1 MSRILGSA
9 LLRLIAG
16 PAKAREDELRE
27 RPPALAQPTPLHP
40 RLFGPF
46 SQMRTEPGETQA
58 PGTISS
64 AQSASMSWRGVI
76 RWKRPSSTSTAAARG
91 REL

>member
-16 PAKAREDELRE
+16 PGMAREDELYE
-27 RPPALAQPTPLHP
+27 RPPARVQPTPLHP

-46 SQMRTEPGETQA
+46 SQIRTEPAETQ
-58 PGTISS
+58 PPDTSSS
-64 AQSASMSWRGVI
+64 AHSASISWRGVI
-76 RWKRPSSTSTAAARG
+76 RWKRPPSTSTAAARG